1 MHTGRLEAFS
11 DGVLAIII
19 TIMVLELNIPEH
31 PTLAS
36 FWNTSAPDLLGYVLS
51 FLFIGSWWNNHHH
64 MLHIT
69 EKVTASIMWANLTL
83 LFFLSLL
90 PFSTRWMD
98 ESHFAPLPVASF
110 GFFLFLA
117 AFSFFWLK
125 IAIVRMQGEGSIMAA
140 ATGRDLKG
148 MASPIL
154 FACGMASAWVDV
166 RISLAFYFFVA
177 SMWIIPDRRFER
189 AKAAQAPQA

>member
-1 MHTGRLEAFS
+1 MGTHRVEAFS

-31 PTLAS
+31 PTLSA
-36 FWNTSAPDLLGYVLS
+36 FWHSSAPDLLGYVLS
-51 FLFIGSWWNNHHH
+51 FLYIGAWWNNHHH

-90 PFSTRWMD
+90 PFTTRWMD
-98 ESHFAPLPVASF
+98 ESGFAPLAVASF
-110 GFFLFLA
+110 GFFLFLSA
-117 AFSFFWLK
+117 LAFFWLQTS
-125 IAIVRMQGEGSIMAA
+125 IIRMQGKGSVMAA
-140 ATGRDLKG
+140 AVGRDLKG
-148 MASPIL
+148 KASPIL
-154 FACGMASAWVDV
+154 FACGMGSAWIDI

-177 SMWIIPDRRFER
+177 FMWIVPDRRYER
-189 AKAAQAPQA
+189 GLAAQAAQS